1 MNISSYENIIQ
12 APLPIQTSGQ
22 HSPSKQTT
30 ALAFGS
36 ILHTYPMYDLLIKIN
51 KLLVYHIALTVQ
63 LLKTPNTVF
72 GQKPGKKTKSQEK
85 NKFLNTRFNHQPI
98 KDAKRSIWRG
108 FSISI

>member
-36 ILHTYPMYDLLIKIN
+36 IPHTYLLYDLLIKIN
-51 KLLVYHIALTVQ
+51 KLLVYHIGLTIQ

-72 GQKPGKKTKSQEK
+72 GQKPGKKTKSREK
-85 NKFLNTRFNHQPI
+85 TK
-98 KDAKRSIWRG
+98 
-108 FSISI
+108 ISSSTLGLTTNL